1 MKRFLDQTNSAFRH
15 SNPQVR
21 KEAEKLFKNLYCDF
35 GQQLEAMLVDQK
47 PALVQKLLSSAK
59 QEIVA
64 KNALNPGQP
73 ANPGQVMK
81 GAQRPQTEAQKL

>member
-1 MKRFLDQTNSAFRH
+1 
-15 SNPQVR
+15 VR

-59 QEIVA
+59 QEVVA
-64 KNALNPGQP
+64 KNALNQGQQ
-73 ANPGQVMK
+73 ANPNKVIK
-81 GAQRPQTEAQKL
+81 DAQKPQTEAQKL